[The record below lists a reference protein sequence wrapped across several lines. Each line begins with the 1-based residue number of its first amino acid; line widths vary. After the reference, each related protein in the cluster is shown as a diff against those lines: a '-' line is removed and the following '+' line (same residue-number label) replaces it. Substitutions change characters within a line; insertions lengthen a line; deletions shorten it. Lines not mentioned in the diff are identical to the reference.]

1 MADYLVDL
9 KEAIA
14 TSANLTRGGFEG
26 NIEAGIWSNNPC
38 LLREIC
44 KFVDNL
50 YLKTKSEVIY

>member
-1 MADYLVDL
+1 MADYLVDR
-9 KEAIA
+9 KEVIA

-50 YLKTKSEVIY
+50 YLKARV